1 MFTFYY
7 LFLIDTHV
15 HRKKLFCL
23 QAKYSWLS
31 GLKINFHRFVSTNNN
46 ISLILYSA
54 HLNRSSHSVNN
65 INMNIENSVFVNYQ
79 LTFQGSRYNI
89 INRENS
95 HADKSPQINIK
106 LTMKNSTF
114 TGTDPEHVI
123 SIQIKSASG
132 YFDGIL
138 VFGGNQTI
146 SIFDVVDNSYL
157 MIKNSK
163 FTGNSVVETKAAVM
177 TIRQSK
183 VMVANCILRNNQ
195 GQEGGVMHAFIETT
209 LTISHSLFENNS
221 ATDLGGAI
229 FTVKLVNVSVANS
242 SFLNNSAVNFGGAIY
257 STSRT
262 RFNIAHTKFVNNNA
276 PVSSG
281 GAIATMDQNYYF
293 INDCE
298 FKENSAGRD
307 GAVLFTNQNNFLYIN
322 NSDFIGNIGEFKSG
336 VMRVQQHGETL
347 INNCRFVNNT
357 ARFSQSVISAQN
369 NMTINI
375 TNSLF
380 YNNTS
385 EYVGFLEV
393 SRSSIGHLSNCT
405 FAGNSAN
412 VTSLFYVAENA
423 SVKIR
428 SSRFYDN
435 TGCLLLGEH
444 KSDVRFFSTQFLNRS
459 LATTPM
465 MVIIEC
471 NLILVD
477 SKFDNNSQTNDG
489 GIVLARDSKISVTS
503 CNFSRNHASKGT
515 GFYLAANSELMI
527 DKCLFINNTAADATV
542 AYMRNSTAIFSKTD
556 VINSKGIGY
565 GGIMAVFNSK
575 VQIFKCIFSSA
586 KAVYGGCIYLQIGSS
601 LAAYDSVFENS
612 YAREGGAI
620 LKYGAGNV
628 SLTNCTLRNNIG
640 RFGAAIYHFNAN
652 YLRLAGGICKQPTK
666 SCITFELDKNKA
678 FKYRCTLYTYNFTIE
693 SDRGTI
699 NSASDENFFEDT
711 AVKKMIIPA
720 DKYTRWWEIPY
731 ASREFTFLSFDS
743 KLK

>member
-1 MFTFYY
+1 MSF
-7 LFLIDTHV
+7 
-15 HRKKLFCL
+15 R
-23 QAKYSWLS
+23 
-31 GLKINFHRFVSTNNN
+31 RFVSTNNN
-46 ISLILYSA
+46 ISLILYSVN
-54 HLNRSSHSVNN
+54 LNRSSHSVNN
-65 INMNIENSVFVNYQ
+65 INMSIENSVLVNYQ
-79 LTFQGSRYNI
+79 LSFQGSKYNSV
-89 INRENS
+89 NRENS
-95 HADKSPQINIK
+95 HADKSPQIHEK
-106 LTMKNSTF
+106 LTLKNSTF
-114 TGTDPEHVI
+114 IGIGPEPFI
-123 SIQIKSASG
+123 SVQIRSALG

-138 VFGGNQTI
+138 VCGGNQSI
-146 SIFDVVDNSYL
+146 SIFDVVDNNHL
-157 MIKNSK
+157 MLRNSK
-163 FTGNSVVETKAAVM
+163 FSGNSVVETKAAVM
-177 TIRQSK
+177 TIRESK
-183 VMVANCILRNNQ
+183 ATVAGCTFRNNL
-195 GQEGGVMHAFIETT
+195 GQEGGVIHAFIETT
-209 LTISHSLFENNS
+209 LTISNSMFDNNS

-229 FTVKLVNVSVANS
+229 FAVKLVNVSVTNS
-242 SFLNNSAVNFGGAIY
+242 SFSNNSAVNFGGAIY

-262 RFNIAHTKFVNNNA
+262 RFNISHTKFVNNNA
-276 PVSSG
+276 SISSG
-281 GAIATMDQNYYF
+281 GSIATMDQNYYF

-307 GAVLFTNQNNFLYIN
+307 GAVIFTNQNNSLYIN
-322 NSDFIGNIGEFKSG
+322 NSYFIENIGEFKSG

-357 ARFSQSVISAQN
+357 ARFSQSVIAAQN

-380 YNNTS
+380 YNNTA

-393 SRSSIGHLSNCT
+393 SRSSIGYLSNCT
-405 FAGNSAN
+405 FARNSAN
-412 VTSLFYVAENA
+412 VTSLLYVAENA
-423 SVKIR
+423 LVKVT

-435 TGCLLLGEH
+435 IGCLLLGEH

-471 NLILVD
+471 NLMLID
-477 SKFDNNSQTNDG
+477 SKFDNNSQANDG

-515 GFYLAANSELMI
+515 GFYLAANSELKI

-542 AYMRNSTAIFSKTD
+542 AYIQNSTAIFSKTD

-575 VQIFKCIFSSA
+575 VTIFNCNFSTA

-601 LAAYDSVFENS
+601 LAAYHSVFENS

-652 YLRLAGGICKQPTK
+652 YLRLAGGTCIQPTK

-693 SDRGTI
+693 SDRGTL
-699 NSASDENFFEDT
+699 NSASDENFFDD
-711 AVKKMIIPA
+711 AAMNKMIIPA
-720 DKYTRWWEIPY
+720 DKYTRWWETPY
-731 ASREFTFLSFDS
+731 ASRELFFLSFDI